1 MGDCVNHLI
10 DRRTK
15 AQEGETAEY
24 PYQLSENIWSRA
36 QVAPTNCVC
45 LWLGANVMLEY
56 TLDEA
61 VELLR
66 TNEANAKETIRN
78 LDEDMAFLRDQL
90 TTTEV
95 NIVRTHNYNVK
106 LRQNSKEE
114 EGKSQAAL

>member
-1 MGDCVNHLI
+1 MVE
-10 DRRTK
+10 RRSK
-15 AQEGETAEY
+15 SQEGETAEY
-24 PYQLSENIWSRA
+24 TYQLSENIWSRA

-66 TNEANAKETIRN
+66 SNEANAKTTITN

-95 NIVRTHNYNVK
+95 NIARTHNHNVG
-106 LRQNSKEE
+106 LRAKQK
-114 EGKSQAAL
+114 